1 MGSSEFLRDKNVI
14 IFIMPNIL
22 GATNFYLNRLFFSA
36 GVLITTLFIS
46 YFFKKSLDL
55 VFAGVKKKLVNGYV
69 LAKTR
74 TIRFLLKN
82 IIDAILFLVAILII
96 LSNWGVNIVPILTG
110 AGILGLAFSFGAQTL
125 VKDII
130 AGFFIIAENQFN
142 IGDKIQIGKLEGEV
156 NKMTLRLT
164 VLKDKNGNLIYI
176 PNSQIIT
183 VVKINKKQT

>member
-1 MGSSEFLRDKNVI
+1 MEGRDKKCYNI
-14 IFIMPNIL
+14 IMVNIL
-22 GATNFYLNRLFFSA
+22 GAADFYLNRLFFSA
-36 GVLITTLFIS
+36 GVLIVALFIS
-46 YFFKKSLDL
+46 YFLKKSLDL
-55 VFAGVKKKLVNGYV
+55 VFAGVKKKVVNGYV

>member
-36 GVLITTLFIS
+36 GVLIVALFIS
-46 YFFKKSLDL
+46 YFLKKSLDL
-55 VFAGVKKKLVNGYV
+55 VFAGVKRKVVNGYV

>member
-1 MGSSEFLRDKNVI
+1 MEGRDKKCYNI
-14 IFIMPNIL
+14 IMVNIL
-22 GATNFYLNRLFFSA
+22 GAADFYLNRLFFSA
-36 GVLITTLFIS
+36 GVLIVALFIS
-46 YFFKKSLDL
+46 YFLKKSLDL
-55 VFAGVKKKLVNGYV
+55 VFAGVKRKVVNGYV

-82 IIDAILFLVAILII
+82 IIDTILFLVAILII

-176 PNSQIIT
+176 PNSQITT
-183 VVKINKKQT
+183 VIKLSEKK